1 MVAELAKL
9 QVRVAGGPPVVEV
22 AEALETVVL
31 KASHMIVEHIV
42 VTQIHLVLAVSKLVL
57 PAEHQQQVAQAQ
69 VAEAHQAAL
78 ALVQVLVQVPAMIM
92 IMSLLQSQAQNPN
105 LNMRNIL

>member
-31 KASHMIVEHIV
+31 KALHMIVEHIV

-69 VAEAHQAAL
+69 VAEVHQA
-78 ALVQVLVQVPAMIM
+78 ALVQVLVQVVGIAALALVQVVGLPVQVLA
-92 IMSLLQSQAQNPN
+92 QAAE
-105 LNMRNIL
+105 

>member
-78 ALVQVLVQVPAMIM
+78 VQVLVQVVGIAALALVQVVGLPVQVLA
-92 IMSLLQSQAQNPN
+92 QAAE
-105 LNMRNIL
+105 

>member
-22 AEALETVVL
+22 AEALETAVL

-78 ALVQVLVQVPAMIM
+78 ALVQVLVQVVGIAALALVQVVGLPVQVLA
-92 IMSLLQSQAQNPN
+92 QAAE
-105 LNMRNIL
+105 

>member
-78 ALVQVLVQVPAMIM
+78 VQVLVQVVGIAALALVQVVGLPVQV
-92 IMSLLQSQAQNPN
+92 LDQSAE
-105 LNMRNIL
+105 